1 MTFRFALWIS
11 LVTAPL
17 TMADQIT
24 LKNGDRLTGALIR
37 NDGKNLTL
45 KSEFAG
51 IVTVPWEAVTGLTS
65 PGPLHVE
72 LKDGQRIVGS
82 VNLPA
87 DDGRLSVTTKET
99 GAVTTSRESVK
110 SIRSS
115 EAQASYDAEID
126 RFRNPRLI
134 DLWSGFLDTG
144 FATSQGNSK
153 TATFTVGAS
162 ANRVT
167 SRDKISVAYT
177 SLFASSNASG
187 RNITTADAKRGG
199 IGYDL
204 NLNRS
209 WFAFG
214 SVDLESDRFQNLDLR
229 FSPAGGLGGHLI
241 KRENTFLDLR
251 LGFAGNREFFS
262 DGLNR
267 TSGEILVGQE
277 YMKKF
282 SGVFS
287 LNQKMVMYPN
297 VTDGGNYRM
306 NFDIAAVTTLRKW
319 LSWQLTASDRFLS
332 NPVQGRKKNDVL
344 LTTGLRITFAK

>member
-1 MTFRFALWIS
+1 M
-11 LVTAPL
+11 
-17 TMADQIT
+17 
-24 LKNGDRLTGALIR
+24 
-37 NDGKNLTL
+37 

-51 IVTVPWEAVTGLTS
+51 EVTVPWEAVTGLS
-65 PGPLHVE
+65 SAGPLHVE
-72 LKDGQRIVGS
+72 LNDGQRIVGS
-82 VNLPA
+82 VTLPP
-87 DDGRLSVTTKET
+87 DGATLAITTKET
-99 GAVTTSRESVK
+99 GAVTASRESVK

-115 EAQASYDAEID
+115 EEQASYDAEID
-126 RFRNPRLI
+126 RFRNPRLV

-153 TATFTVGAS
+153 TATFTVGAT

-167 SRDKISVAYT
+167 SRDKIAVAYT

-187 RNITTADAKRGG
+187 KNITTADAKRGS

-204 NLNRS
+204 NLNAN

-214 SVDLESDRFQNLDLR
+214 SVDLESDKFQNLDLR

-241 KRENTFLDLR
+241 KRENTLLDLR
-251 LGFAGNREFFS
+251 LGMSANREFFS
-262 DGLNR
+262 SGLNR
-267 TSGEILVGQE
+267 TSGEILFGQE
-277 YMKKF
+277 YVRKF
-282 SGVFS
+282 SKAFS
-287 LNQKMVMYPN
+287 LNQKLVMYPN
-297 VTDGGNYRM
+297 VTDRGSYRM
-306 NFDIAAVTTLRKW
+306 NFDISAVTAIRRW